1 MYLEYMTQRENISTR
16 FRNDDIN
23 FFLFGQNIN
32 RRINSTEKKAVVMK
46 SRYDR
51 KSSGALACVGNG
63 ISVVLVDDPLESKC
77 PEYCGYSSPK
87 NSSHSDSRSDRMN
100 VGWVPHTKAAMDTM
114 TKNALI

>member
-1 MYLEYMTQRENISTR
+1 MYFSLGLIASTMYLEYMTQRENISTR

-32 RRINSTEKKAVVMK
+32 RRINSTEKKVVVMK

-77 PEYCGYSSPK
+77 PEY
-87 NSSHSDSRSDRMN
+87 
-100 VGWVPHTKAAMDTM
+100 
-114 TKNALI
+114 

>member
-1 MYLEYMTQRENISTR
+1 MTTRANISTR

-51 KSSGALACVGNG
+51 KSTGALAFVGNG
-63 ISVVLVDDPLESKC
+63 ERVILVDDPVESKC

-100 VGWVPHTKAAMDTM
+100 VGWVPHTKAVMDMM